1 MNLHFECNLREK
13 IRTNFY
19 LGIMAEININDKKK
33 YVCSPAMTDS
43 GILLTLEEIKTCLLQ
58 CVLIKLCL
66 YVNYGPKLTLLNP
79 PPERWEQPRSCS
91 LDK

>member
-19 LGIMAEININDKKK
+19 LGVMAEININDKKK

-43 GILLTLEEIKTCLLQ
+43 GILLTLEEIKTFIIMCTNEAMP
-58 CVLIKLCL
+58 
-66 YVNYGPKLTLLNP
+66 VNYGSKLTY
-79 PPERWEQPRSCS
+79 
-91 LDK
+91 